1 MVSKKAQS
9 KAGLP
14 ARRRGQQ
21 MGDGRSTLN
30 KNEETKDDVPA
41 LSGRRG
47 EASEFFADESSQ
59 AIGSDGDAPSA
70 VSPSTPAA
78 IPTGE
83 RLGQSNAEKVFKGRQ
98 RKTRQ
103 AK

>member
-21 MGDGRSTLN
+21 MGDERSPLK

-41 LSGRRG
+41 LSGQRE
-47 EASEFFADESSQ
+47 EANEFFADASSQ
-59 AIGSDGDAPSA
+59 AIGSDGGDAPSS

-83 RLGQSNAEKVFKGRQ
+83 PLGQSNAEKVFKQRQ
-98 RKTRQ
+98 TKTRQ
-103 AK
+103 K